1 MRAKAVVRAVL
12 TGLVLAA
19 AAASWAFD
27 RPIKITHAQEK
38 EMKYYDTKFS
48 RGVRA
53 IFYNLRDGSLG
64 LIQNVWQLGAG
75 TTAGVLLP
83 TGKTL
88 VLAGDVVGMFD
99 DNLLTRPFLRGIF
112 SGIFEE
118 LSYVPFRGA
127 KGLMLMTHE
136 MDDIPIVTDRQEF
149 ITHATPFKA
158 RLYLRPWAVIV
169 LPATAIGDGV
179 IRPVASIAKTFSIRR
194 FTDMEIADIP
204 SQLDEFGL
212 RLIWKAYN
220 HRFFLPIPEE
230 EEPDLRIYTEEEV
243 VGLKLPAPAK
253 TAPSLPAPAPAAE
266 PAPAPAPEP
275 AKTTPAAPAK

>member
-1 MRAKAVVRAVL
+1 MRAKAVLR
-12 TGLVLAA
+12 GVLAGLLLA
-19 AAASWAFD
+19 AVATSWSFD
-27 RPIKITHAQEK
+27 RPIKITHPEEK

-53 IFYNLRDGSLG
+53 IFYNVRDGSLG
-64 LIQNVWQLGAG
+64 LVQNVWQLGAG
-75 TTAGVLLP
+75 VTAGVLIP

-99 DNLLTRPFLRGIF
+99 DNLVTRPFFRGIV
-112 SGIFEE
+112 SGILEE
-118 LSYVPFRGA
+118 ASYLPYRGA
-127 KGLMLMTHE
+127 KGIMLMTHE
-136 MDDIPIVTDRQEF
+136 MDDIAIVTDHEEF
-149 ITHATPFKA
+149 IAKGTPFKS

-169 LPATAIGDGV
+169 LPATAVGDGI
-179 IRPVASIAKTFSIRR
+179 IRPVGSIAKIFSIRR
-194 FTDMEIADIP
+194 FTDMEIKDVP

-253 TAPSLPAPAPAAE
+253 KSPSE
-266 PAPAPAPEP
+266 
-275 AKTTPAAPAK
+275 TAPAK